1 MNAYVTLEE
10 AQEYFDER
18 LNVDPWEYSDDES
31 RAKALKMGTRAI
43 DKLNFIGEKT
53 DESQELQFPRGGST
67 EVPTAI
73 KDACCE
79 LALVFL
85 DDVDTGMEINDIR
98 IMQHHF
104 ADVKNTYNGDY
115 APDYVMAGIPS
126 AVAWQL
132 LLPYL
137 RDSRSALIRRAN

>member
-18 LNVDPWEYSDDES
+18 LNVDPWEYSDDDT
-31 RAKALKMGTRAI
+31 RTKALKMGTRAI
-43 DKLNFIGEKT
+43 DKLNYIGQKT
-53 DESQELQFPRGGST
+53 DIGQELQFPRGGNAD
-67 EVPTAI
+67 VPTAI
-73 KDACCE
+73 KEACCE

-85 DDVDTGMEINDIR
+85 DEVDTNMEINDIR

-104 ADVKNTYNGDY
+104 ADVKNTYDSDY

-137 RDSRSALIRRAN
+137 RDGRSAAVRRAN